1 MTITHKSITLEVD
14 YRIHK
19 GEPEITTLSNGDPGT
34 PGTAA
39 DVEIHALWYSDQLG
53 DSVDV
58 HQIYLELGY
67 IEEIEELILNNL

>member
-34 PGTAA
+34 PGTA
-39 DVEIHALWYSDQLG
+39 DEVEIHALWYSNVYG
-53 DSVDV
+53 DAVDV
-58 HQIYLELGY
+58 HQIYVELGY
-67 IEEIEELILNNL
+67 IEEIEQEILNNL